1 MMSRCKTCAE
11 IKKELTLVRQ
21 YIELAPQAE
30 LDRLN
35 VKALVDNILKK
46 VAGKP

>member
-1 MMSRCKTCAE
+1 MKRCKTCAE
-11 IKKELTLVRQ
+11 VKRALELVRQ
-21 YIELAPQAE
+21 YIELAPKAE

-35 VKALVDNILKK
+35 VKALVDNLLKK